1 MFAMFSHLA
10 TRVTASFAPLLAE
23 LTSPWPEPHV
33 RPSSLQL
40 MLIGLGTLA
49 AYSALKRLRI
59 ARRQWRAL
67 ERRQREL
74 AQETLP
80 AVPTPLA
87 SPHFAEAATA
97 AISESPEQH
106 AA

>member
-1 MFAMFSHLA
+1 MFSHLA

-23 LTSPWPEPHV
+23 LTSPWPEPHI

-67 ERRQREL
+67 EQRQREMS
-74 AQETLP
+74 QETIPAAPTQLP
-80 AVPTPLA
+80 
-87 SPHFAEAATA
+87 SPHFAEAATQTL
-97 AISESPEQH
+97 SDPPEQH

>member
-1 MFAMFSHLA
+1 MLSNLANCLA
-10 TRVTASFAPLLAE
+10 TCFAPPLAE
-23 LTSPWPEPHV
+23 LTSPWPEPHI

-59 ARRQWRAL
+59 ARRHWRAL
-67 ERRQREL
+67 EQRQREML
-74 AQETLP
+74 PETLP
-80 AVPTPLA
+80 AASAPLP
-87 SPHFAEAATA
+87 SPHFAEAAAPTL
-97 AISESPEQH
+97 SDSPEQH